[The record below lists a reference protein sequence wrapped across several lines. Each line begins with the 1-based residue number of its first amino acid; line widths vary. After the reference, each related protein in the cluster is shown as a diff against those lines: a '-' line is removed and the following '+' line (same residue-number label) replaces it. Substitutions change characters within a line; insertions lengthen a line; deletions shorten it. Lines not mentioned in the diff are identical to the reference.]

1 MRGLLLHFLEELQN
15 RHSLIEL
22 QNRHYLVELQNR
34 HSPQVIPLI
43 QYLAVSL
50 MSLLQYLDL
59 HYLVVIADCSFQW
72 LSLLDL
78 LLHRLYQYER
88 FIIDCQIH
96 YKMGSLIEYLDFH
109 YLRYLD
115 FQYKWLN
122 YCFDYPLHPKM

>member
-15 RHSLIEL
+15 RHSLVEL
-22 QNRHYLVELQNR
+22 YYLVDVQNRNYR
-34 HSPQVIPLI
+34 HSTQVTPLI

-50 MSLLQYLDL
+50 ISLIQYLNL
-59 HYLVVIADCSFQW
+59 HYLVAIADYSFQW

-78 LLHRLYQYER
+78 LMHLLYQYDR